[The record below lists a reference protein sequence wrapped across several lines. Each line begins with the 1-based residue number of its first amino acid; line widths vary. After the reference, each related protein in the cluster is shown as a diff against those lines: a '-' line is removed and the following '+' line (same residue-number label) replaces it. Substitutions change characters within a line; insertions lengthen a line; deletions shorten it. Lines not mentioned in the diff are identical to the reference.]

1 MAQKPVIQLTNLT
14 KTYTLENKKK
24 LTVLKNFNLKI
35 AQGEFF
41 IFLGPSGCGKST
53 ALRLM
58 CGLDKEFSGKVEFAP
73 GVSRE
78 DTSFVFQQFA
88 LLPWLTVEENVA
100 MGLLQKKL
108 SKTEKEKRVKEELKR
123 FRLDK
128 FSNSYPHEL
137 SGGMRQRAGIA
148 RAFATHPKIIFM
160 DEPFS
165 EVDSFTAEELR
176 KELLEIWQERKP
188 TIIMVTHLIQEA
200 LELADRIACLATIPS
215 HIKRVVKNTLPRPRN
230 KRSQEFFKLEDT
242 LTAIIRPE

>member
-1 MAQKPVIQLTNLT
+1 MAQKPVIQLANLT

-24 LTVLKNFNLKI
+24 LVVLKNFNLKI
-35 AQGEFF
+35 YEGEFF

-58 CGLDKEFSGKVEFAP
+58 CGLEKEFTGKVAFAP

-88 LLPWLTVEENVA
+88 LLPWLTVEQNVA

-123 FRLDK
+123 FRLSK
-128 FSNSYPHEL
+128 FAKSFPHEL

-200 LELADRIACLATIPS
+200 IELADRIACLATIPS
-215 HIKRVVKNTLPRPRN
+215 HIKRVVNNTISRPRN
-230 KRSQEFFKLEDT
+230 KRSQEFFNLEDT

>member
-128 FSNSYPHEL
+128 FANSYPHEL

>member
-123 FRLDK
+123 FRLDT
-128 FSNSYPHEL
+128 FANSYPHEL

>member
-58 CGLDKEFSGKVEFAP
+58 CGLDKEFSGKVEFIP

-128 FSNSYPHEL
+128 FANSYPHEL

>member
-1 MAQKPVIQLTNLT
+1 MPAKPVIQLKNLT
-14 KTYTLENKKK
+14 KTFTTDNKKK

-35 AQGEFF
+35 YPGEFF

-58 CGLDKEFSGKVEFAP
+58 CGLDTKYSGKVELA
-73 GVSRE
+73 SDIQRE
-78 DTSFVFQQFA
+78 DISFVFQQFA
-88 LLPWLTVEENVA
+88 LLPWLTVKENVA

-108 SKTEKEKRVKEELKR
+108 SKTEKEKRVHDELKR
-123 FRLDK
+123 FRLSK
-128 FSNSYPHEL
+128 FAKSFPHEL
-137 SGGMRQRAGIA
+137 SGGMRQRVGIA

-176 KELLEIWQERKP
+176 QELLEIWAERKP

-200 LELADRIACLATIPS
+200 IQLADRIACLATIPS
-215 HIKRVVKNTLPRPRN
+215 HIRKIVANKIPRPRN
-230 KRSQEFFKLEDT
+230 KRSTEFFALEDQ
-242 LTAIIRPE
+242 LTKIIRPE